1 MKKVEFD
8 LRELQKVPE
17 KIRRQTMNKWM
28 LKALHRYGMELEALV
43 VDQIQDMGINFHGD
57 LMKSI
62 KSQVKKELNGFLLNV
77 GTNLKT
83 KSGYPYPVGVHEGTK
98 PHWTPKNV
106 IREWVRLKLNIKK
119 EPELSRATFFIRRKI
134 ATKGIKGRPFM
145 QIVFKQEKRKMAD
158 KISKH
163 LAVAMGGGKI

>member
-8 LRELQKVPE
+8 LSELQKVPE

-28 LKALHRYGMELEALV
+28 LKALHRYGLELESLV

-106 IREWVRLKLNIKK
+106 IREWVRLKLNILNFASWFASLMSAFYTHT
-119 EPELSRATFFIRRKI
+119 PRRE
-134 ATKGIKGRPFM
+134 TTEERV
-145 QIVFKQEKRKMAD
+145 QVC
-158 KISKH
+158 
-163 LAVAMGGGKI
+163 